1 MNLKTFNLA
10 YLVIFI
16 VISFSFFTI
25 NSNVISADENIVE
38 DIRFTSMIPEG
49 IQFAIDV
56 SDVSLIEDIQV
67 KFKIDGRKT
76 FQYEYVEIPEDL
88 SLLTLTYFFSTSKSD
103 RYIPPG
109 SFITYYFELFFKDGT
124 KFRTEQKKDVILDSR
139 FEWNKVSGEVVDIYF
154 HGPVGRRA
162 NKLLEAC
169 EKTVTQMSILLGVTE
184 KKPIS
189 VIMYNNYSEMF
200 DVVVK
205 KSETQAGSLITEGQ
219 AFATENVVLVDG
231 GSRSALGVSTHEI
244 THVIVARAS
253 EDSYLGVPLWLN
265 EGLAELANIEQDA
278 GYDRYL
284 EWAIDTGRILPFS
297 SLNRFPGNPNLTLV
311 AYGQS
316 KSFVEFLIN
325 EFPVGSMSK
334 LMQNISE
341 KKSINDSF
349 KDTYGKDLNEI
360 ENLWRKKLGIVLV
373 LSEDTK
379 ESPEENLQSNQDI
392 DSLNEEDD
400 SPLSRSNGSCGGST
414 MGFEFYSFG
423 VLLLAFFVKRF
434 YFNRRKRN

>member
-1 MNLKTFNLA
+1 MNLKTFNLV
-10 YLVIFI
+10 YRLIFFLI
-16 VISFSFFTI
+16 AFSFFTI
-25 NSNVISADENIVE
+25 NLNVISADENIVE
-38 DIRFTSMIPEG
+38 DFRFTSMIPEG
-49 IQFAIDV
+49 IQFSIDV

-76 FQYEYVEIPEDL
+76 VQYEYVEIPEDL
-88 SLLTLTYFFSTSKSD
+88 SLLTLTYFFSTSKAD

-109 SFITYYFELFFKDGT
+109 SSITYYFELFFKDGT
-124 KFRTEQKKDVILDSR
+124 KLRTEQKKGVVLDSR
-139 FEWNKVSGEVVDIYF
+139 FEWNKVSGEIVDIYF

-169 EKTVTQMSILLGVTE
+169 EKTVTQMSNLLGVTE

-316 KSFVEFLIN
+316 KSFIEFLIN
-325 EFPVGSMSK
+325 EFPAGSMSK

-349 KDTYGKDLNEI
+349 KDTFGKDLTEI
-360 ENLWRKKLGIVLV
+360 ENMWREKLGIELV
-373 LSEDTK
+373 LSEDKK
-379 ESPEENLQSNQDI
+379 ESPEENLHADQVAG
-392 DSLNEEDD
+392 SLNEEDD
-400 SPLSRSNGSCGGST
+400 FHLSRSNGSCGGST
-414 MGFEFYSFG
+414 MSFEFYPFG